1 MSDHSNT
8 KNFFFGAL
16 FGGLAGGLV
25 ALLFAPKSGKQLRED
40 IFRKYGEVSD
50 RAHELMDEA
59 GNKIKEY
66 VEDGKDVVRHL
77 VDNTTE
83 TAKDVKNEIKK

>member
-8 KNFFFGAL
+8 KSFFFGAL

-40 IFRKYGEVSD
+40 ICRKCGEASD
-50 RAHELMDEA
+50 KAHEFMDEA

-66 VEDGKDVVRHL
+66 VEDGKEAVRHL
-77 VDNTTE
+77 VDNTAE
-83 TAKDVKNEIKK
+83 TAKDVKKEIKK